1 MMTLVD
7 ACRYGPQEN
16 GITVLA
22 AAASTNYTIDLAAYG
37 PLGVTPICVQSSA
50 GTLYYKFSNDVNGA
64 ISTVAT
70 SGATRASAV
79 SAAQTPLDMTPPKG
93 FRYLIVQS
101 SAIATIRVHGRG
113 SYRPP
118 NPLDLLHIYA
128 EGDSNTALDA
138 VSDPFAGTNRWWHQ
152 LQRLFAADS
161 RQARFVANVAQ
172 SGSQWTVGSG
182 LAPNPIISA
191 PRQTALDGAA
201 NAGLINVLLIA
212 SSTNDANSLV
222 DPLGT
227 IQTNYRTWLDNR
239 LAAGKNWLI
248 VPVFLPPLQNAKNSV
263 ITSLNA
269 WLPDLATVTES
280 NRAVA
285 VVAPRPTQLD
295 NSGAANQDP
304 LTGYY
309 APNSNTANADHYNG
323 NGGMLVAREI
333 YRVLRNI
340 SYPARP

>member
-1 MMTLVD
+1 MIEYVD

-16 GITVLA
+16 GVTVLA

-50 GTLYYKFSNDVNGA
+50 GTLYCKFSNDVNGA

-79 SAAQTPLDMTPPKG
+79 SAAQTPLDVTPPKG

-138 VSDPFAGTNRWWHQ
+138 VSDPFAGQNRWWYQ

-161 RQARFVANVAQ
+161 REEAGLLATSQQQAFVALRTGNPGRLPPPSAGFREGLPPTAQAMLDHVLQYSATGTGADVADAVARFVETTGVDEVILA
-172 SGSQWTVGSG
+172 GSMFDPAARRRS
-182 LAPNPIISA
+182 LSIAA
-191 PRQTALDGAA
+191 DALGIAA
-201 NAGLINVLLIA
+201 
-212 SSTNDANSLV
+212 
-222 DPLGT
+222 
-227 IQTNYRTWLDNR
+227 
-239 LAAGKNWLI
+239 
-248 VPVFLPPLQNAKNSV
+248 
-263 ITSLNA
+263 
-269 WLPDLATVTES
+269 
-280 NRAVA
+280 
-285 VVAPRPTQLD
+285 
-295 NSGAANQDP
+295 
-304 LTGYY
+304 
-309 APNSNTANADHYNG
+309 H
-323 NGGMLVAREI
+323 
-333 YRVLRNI
+333 
-340 SYPARP
+340 